1 MGHAIEQ
8 IGFPTS
14 RKYVSG
20 YAALLRIIVSQQ
32 VSNEAGTSI
41 WKKLERRLRVVTAEK
56 VSRVHEKTLRE
67 CGLSRPKVRYAKI
80 LAHAVKSGELDLK
93 QLDSYSDEKVRWVL
107 TGFTGIGPWTAEIYL
122 MFALGRPDVFPSG
135 DLALAIAVKNMLKL
149 LEKPEPVELAIIAE
163 RWRPYRTAAS
173 IMLWHYYRCMPPP

>member
-1 MGHAIEQ
+1 MERAIKE
-8 IGFPTS
+8 IGFPKS
-14 RKYVSG
+14 RKYVGG

-41 WKKLERRLRVVTAEK
+41 WKKLERRLSDVTAEK
-56 VSRVHEKTLRE
+56 VFRVHEKTLRK
-67 CGLSRPKVRYAKI
+67 CGLSRPKVRYAKS

-93 QLDSYSDEKVRWVL
+93 QLESYSDEKVRWAL
-107 TGFTGIGPWTAEIYL
+107 TRFIGIGPWTAEIYL

-135 DLALAIAVKNMLKL
+135 DLALAVAVQNMLKL
-149 LEKPEPVELAIIAE
+149 VKKPEPVELATIAE

-173 IMLWHYYRCMPPP
+173 IMLWHYYRCMPSP